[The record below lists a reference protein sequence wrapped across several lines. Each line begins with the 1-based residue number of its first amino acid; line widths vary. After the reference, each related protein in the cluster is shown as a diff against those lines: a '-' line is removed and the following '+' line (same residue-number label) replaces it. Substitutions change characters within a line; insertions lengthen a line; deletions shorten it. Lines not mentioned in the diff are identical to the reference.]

1 MPAGAWLSY
10 LWRKRVAATSGR
22 AAFPRLLRIIMAI
35 ANGRAGAFARPAPCR
50 SPPAGAR
57 PSGSGRCCRPGRA
70 CSTIAAPLWP
80 SPTRSSS
87 ACCSSTAPP
96 AHRRRI
102 AAGRP
107 RGGQARART
116 LGHRADLG
124 EQSSVGRSDAV
135 ACGHSDDA
143 GDRRRRQA
151 TRHFRARPHHRPKE
165 GHKGIAIDLSAPS
178 GGCGRQT
185 SAAGFDYPA
194 RDPGP
199 IFGEDR
205 SSHEQSTVA
214 AGRHRLANGVCRGAD
229 QALGCQ

>member
-1 MPAGAWLSY
+1 MAQTRSGDERKSGLSEASPHYHGRRKTAARALSRGRRHAAARRLARGQVEAAGA
-10 LWRKRVAATSGR
+10 V
-22 AAFPRLLRIIMAI
+22 
-35 ANGRAGAFARPAPCR
+35 
-50 SPPAGAR
+50 
-57 PSGSGRCCRPGRA
+57 RPGRA

-96 AHRRRI
+96 PHRRRI
-102 AAGRP
+102 PASRP
-107 RGGQARART
+107 RGGQVRART

-124 EQSSVGRSDAV
+124 EQSSIGRSDAV
-135 ACGHSDDA
+135 ACGYSDDA

-151 TRHFRARPHHRPKE
+151 TRHFRARPHHRPKD

-185 SAAGFDYPA
+185 TAAGFDYPA

-205 SSHEQSTVA
+205 ASHEQSTVA